1 MRHYCANFPNI
12 ILIKIMGKKY
22 NSFKEID
29 ERLMVLK
36 LQRKIEIESLK
47 LNLNQAKNN
56 LRPLQ
61 LAGSL
66 KGSLQQIILTFAI
79 KKLRAIFNRRH

>member
-1 MRHYCANFPNI
+1 
-12 ILIKIMGKKY
+12 MGKKY

-47 LNLNQAKNN
+47 LNLNLAKNN

-66 KGSLQQIILTFAI
+66 KGSLQQIILTFTI
-79 KKLRAIFNRRH
+79 KKLKAIFNRRH

>member
-1 MRHYCANFPNI
+1 
-12 ILIKIMGKKY
+12 MGKLY

-29 ERLMVLK
+29 DRLMVLN
-36 LQRKIEIESLK
+36 LQRKIEMESLK
-47 LNLNQAKNN
+47 LNLNQAKAN

-66 KGSLQQIILTFAI
+66 KGSIQQILLVYTI
-79 KKLRAIFNRRH
+79 KKLRGIFNRRRQPEA

>member
-1 MRHYCANFPNI
+1 
-12 ILIKIMGKKY
+12 MGKQY

-29 ERLMVLK
+29 ERLIVLK

-47 LNLNQAKNN
+47 LNINQAKAN

-66 KGSLQQIILTFAI
+66 KGSLQQMLLIYAI
-79 KKLRAIFNRRH
+79 RKLKSIFNRR

>member
-1 MRHYCANFPNI
+1 MGRYCAHFPNI
-12 ILIKIMGKKY
+12 FLIKTMGKQY

-47 LNLNQAKNN
+47 LNINQLKSN

-61 LAGSL
+61 LAGNL
-66 KGSLQQIILTFAI
+66 KGSIQQMLLIYAI
-79 KKLRAIFNRRH
+79 RKLKAMFSKR

>member
-1 MRHYCANFPNI
+1 
-12 ILIKIMGKKY
+12 MGKHY

-29 ERLMVLK
+29 ERLMALK

-47 LNLNQAKNN
+47 LNLNQAKAN

-66 KGSLQQIILTFAI
+66 KGSIQQILLAFAI
-79 KKLRAIFNRRH
+79 KKLKGIFNRRQ

>member
-1 MRHYCANFPNI
+1 
-12 ILIKIMGKKY
+12 MGKQY

-36 LQRKIEIESLK
+36 LQRQIEIESLK
-47 LNLNQAKNN
+47 LNINQVKAN

-61 LAGSL
+61 LAGNL
-66 KGSLQQIILTFAI
+66 KGSIQQILLVYAI
-79 KKLRAIFNRRH
+79 RKLKAIFNRR

>member
-1 MRHYCANFPNI
+1 
-12 ILIKIMGKKY
+12 MGKKY

-47 LNLNQAKNN
+47 LNLNLAKNN

-79 KKLRAIFNRRH
+79 KKLKAIFNRRH